1 MEQSRAHGATLSY
14 TTHTSHTQAHPY
26 VCAYMSAHSSASI
39 LQAMRQK
46 CQPQSRAQAV
56 LNVAVTKH
64 EPSYAM
70 LEESHKQHE
79 AQRFKEYCILHS
91 EKTMWTRATALCP
104 SESRRMRRSVTLS
117 VSATMCECVNERVSE
132 WVCAEWANV
141 LCYTPSLHRCLSV
154 SPG

>member
-14 TTHTSHTQAHPY
+14 TTHTSHTQAYPY

-39 LQAMRQK
+39 LQAMGQK
-46 CQPQSRAQAV
+46 CQPHSRAQAV

-79 AQRFKEYCILHS
+79 AQKVQGILHTAFIKDYVNQGHCFVS
-91 EKTMWTRATALCP
+91 IWEQENEKERDFI
-104 SESRRMRRSVTLS
+104 
-117 VSATMCECVNERVSE
+117 CVGDNVRVCERVSE
-132 WVCAEWANV
+132 WMSVCWMSKCIV
-141 LCYTPSLHRCLSV
+141 LHAISPSL
-154 SPG
+154 P